1 MRRTSTRRQSSCSV
15 RTSGP
20 TAWTESRRMKAMPA
34 ESWTRSHRST
44 ASSWTSRIRRSTT
57 SRTPSRRSGR
67 GGSSTSIGSWSGR
80 TSRPRW
86 TESEPSPQRPG
97 SKSPLCEPTR
107 SAHTRQR
114 NTTSHSTSRSF
125 ERHAALSLIRSGALL
140 VRLRR
145 RGLQREE
152 DNLREPLAD
161 RQLEDVGAA
170 IQRAEGEGPGEAGIE
185 HAEGRQDPPAGPGRP
200 KPELARD
207 VPAETDGLASANREP
222 SRRRDPCNPLSRSR
236 VRGWDEDLLDRDVIT
251 VRREVPLVERLDP
264 QLPFRHIPTNVSVR
278 KEGHPVEYPSV
289 SH

>member
-1 MRRTSTRRQSSCSV
+1 
-15 RTSGP
+15 
-20 TAWTESRRMKAMPA
+20 MKAMPA

-67 GGSSTSIGSWSGR
+67 GGSSMSIGSWSGR

-86 TESEPSPQRPG
+86 TESEPSLQRPG
-97 SKSPLCEPTR
+97 SKLPLYEPTR
-107 SAHTRQR
+107 SAHTRR
-114 NTTSHSTSRSF
+114 PNTTSHSTSRSF
-125 ERHAALSLIRSGALL
+125 ERHAALSLVGPRALL

-161 RQLEDVGAA
+161 WQLEDVGAA
-170 IQRAEGEGPGEAGIE
+170 IQRAEGEGPGEASID
-185 HAEGRQDPPAGPGRP
+185 HAEGRQGPSAGPGRP
-200 KPELARD
+200 EPELACD
-207 VPAETDGLASANREP
+207 MSAETDGLAGADREP
-222 SRRRDPCNPLSRSR
+222 SRRRDPCDPLTRPR
-236 VRGWDEDLLDRDVIT
+236 VRGWDEDLLDHDVIT
-251 VRREVPLVERLDP
+251 VPREALLVERLDP
-264 QLPFRHIPTNVSVR
+264 QLPFRHIPTNGSLR

>member
-1 MRRTSTRRQSSCSV
+1 MKVMPTISS
-15 RTSGP
+15 RK
-20 TAWTESRRMKAMPA
+20 SRRSA
-34 ESWTRSHRST
+34 
-44 ASSWTSRIRRSTT
+44 ASSSTSRIRRSTT
-57 SRTPSRRSGR
+57 SRTRSRRSGPV
-67 GGSSTSIGSWSGR
+67 GSPMYIGSWTGR
-80 TSRPRW
+80 TSLPRR
-86 TESEPSPQRPG
+86 TESGSSPQRPG
-97 SKSPLCEPTR
+97 SRSPLCEPTR
-107 SAHTRQR
+107 SAHTRRR
-114 NTTSHSTSRSF
+114 NATSRSTSRSF
-125 ERHAALSLIRSGALL
+125 EGHTALPLVRPRALL

-152 DNLREPLAD
+152 DDLREPLAD

-170 IQRAEGEGPGEAGIE
+170 VQCAEGEGPGEAGID

-251 VRREVPLVERLDP
+251 VRREVLLVERLDP

>member
-1 MRRTSTRRQSSCSV
+1 
-15 RTSGP
+15 
-20 TAWTESRRMKAMPA
+20 MPA
-34 ESWTRSHRST
+34 VSSRKSRRST
-44 ASSWTSRIRRSTT
+44 ASSWTSRIRRLTT
-57 SRTPSRRSGR
+57 SRTRSRRSGSM
-67 GGSSTSIGSWSGR
+67 GSSTSIGSWSGR

-97 SKSPLCEPTR
+97 SKSPLCEPTQ

-125 ERHAALSLIRSGALL
+125 DRHTALSLVGPRALL

-152 DNLREPLAD
+152 DDLREPLAD
-161 RQLEDVGAA
+161 WQLEDVGAA
-170 IQRAEGEGPGEAGIE
+170 VQRAEGEGPGEAGID

-200 KPELARD
+200 KPEVARD

-222 SRRRDPCNPLSRSR
+222 SRRRGPRNPLRRSR
-236 VRGWDEDLLDRDVIT
+236 VRRWDVGHHDRAVRT
-251 VRREVPLVERLDP
+251 VRRELVLFARLDP

>member
-1 MRRTSTRRQSSCSV
+1 
-15 RTSGP
+15 
-20 TAWTESRRMKAMPA
+20 MKAMPA

-57 SRTPSRRSGR
+57 SRTPSQRSGR

-86 TESEPSPQRPG
+86 TESEPSLQRPG

-107 SAHTRQR
+107 SAHTRRR
-114 NTTSHSTSRSF
+114 NTTSRSTSRSF
-125 ERHAALSLIRSGALL
+125 EGHTALPLVRPRALL

-152 DNLREPLAD
+152 DDLREPLAD
-161 RQLEDVGAA
+161 RQLEDIGAA
-170 IQRAEGEGPGEAGIE
+170 IQCAEGEGPGETGIDY
-185 HAEGRQDPPAGPGRP
+185 AEGRQDPPASPGRP
-200 KPELARD
+200 EPELACD
-207 VPAETDGLASANREP
+207 MSAETDGLARADREP
-222 SRRRDPCNPLSRSR
+222 SRWRDPCDPLTRPS

-251 VRREVPLVERLDP
+251 VRREVLLVERLDP